1 MDKSIRGK
9 EKSLF
14 TRMGKNNL
22 FAQRFHELL
31 SSNVGDWTNKEK
43 EYILSCAVLFFNYYN
58 LNTAYKNY
66 FRIGYYIILKY
77 AILFKDYKP
86 LYDIS
91 LQIGFYPISDFII
104 KHKLIEMSTLY
115 ENLINQSIYERY
127 RSDSN
132 YIETFEQNNTS
143 KDILSNEVNDIVY
156 VAPTSY
162 GKSSLVKDIIK
173 KFKYDKIGIIVPTKS
188 LLTQTYNDIK
198 RLGLNYKL
206 ILHDEMYS
214 EEYDRFIG
222 ILTQERATRLLSQHP
237 IHFDLMVVDEAHNL
251 FKDDS
256 RSIILSRLILLNYSK
271 NKKQRLIYLSPLVND
286 GNNLKL
292 RQINSNFVIKGIN
305 HDLKTFEIYYWKDNK
320 SLIYNRFNDL
330 YIEESEEIDFWSYI
344 QKHSK
349 NKNFVY
355 LYRPKHIEKFA
366 RDLYNKLA
374 PIPISDEL
382 SEVISTLKTEVHPSF
397 YMISMLERGVI
408 YLHAKMPTIIK
419 EYLEDVFKKESAIKY
434 MIANNVILE
443 GVNHPIDNLFIAST
457 YSIQG
462 KQLINLIG
470 RVNRLNEVF
479 SGANSSLDR
488 LVSTVHFIEHSDYSS
503 SDMKNKIVL
512 LRDYSF
518 SDEIENPLIESY
530 DVNKKKTESKE
541 VKDKEIIDT
550 TDIILSN
557 KAETLYDRI
566 AKYLL
571 ENDIAS
577 MYTNQAN
584 VYHIIENNIK
594 SFVLHEEIQIVDVV
608 YEIFVKNLEPYICDI
623 EISRLQNKPAI
634 NYYNRYLTNIQKM
647 SLNERI
653 VITTNYFKE
662 KAVTPDP
669 LLYIGASYGECSKN
683 TNDYQV
689 GKMVYVNLVGKSERE
704 MVNLAIVKLKLEED
718 FVSYKLVKL
727 IQFLHD
733 FEIIP
738 NDFYN
743 QYMYGTVDETV
754 ISLVRQG
761 LGVNVVKKIFDD
773 NQIANLYWDNN
784 GNLKATEDFI
794 LYMKKLSP
802 LVRFELEKHLI

>member
-222 ILTQERATRLLSQHP
+222 ILTQERATRLLSKHP

-330 YIEESEEIDFWSYI
+330 YIKESEEIDFWSYI

-397 YMISMLERGVI
+397 
-408 YLHAKMPTIIK
+408 
-419 EYLEDVFKKESAIKY
+419 
-434 MIANNVILE
+434 
-443 GVNHPIDNLFIAST
+443 
-457 YSIQG
+457 
-462 KQLINLIG
+462 
-470 RVNRLNEVF
+470 
-479 SGANSSLDR
+479 
-488 LVSTVHFIEHSDYSS
+488 
-503 SDMKNKIVL
+503 
-512 LRDYSF
+512 
-518 SDEIENPLIESY
+518 
-530 DVNKKKTESKE
+530 
-541 VKDKEIIDT
+541 
-550 TDIILSN
+550 
-557 KAETLYDRI
+557 
-566 AKYLL
+566 
-571 ENDIAS
+571 
-577 MYTNQAN
+577 
-584 VYHIIENNIK
+584 
-594 SFVLHEEIQIVDVV
+594 
-608 YEIFVKNLEPYICDI
+608 
-623 EISRLQNKPAI
+623 
-634 NYYNRYLTNIQKM
+634 
-647 SLNERI
+647 
-653 VITTNYFKE
+653 
-662 KAVTPDP
+662 
-669 LLYIGASYGECSKN
+669 
-683 TNDYQV
+683 
-689 GKMVYVNLVGKSERE
+689 
-704 MVNLAIVKLKLEED
+704 
-718 FVSYKLVKL
+718 
-727 IQFLHD
+727 
-733 FEIIP
+733 
-738 NDFYN
+738 
-743 QYMYGTVDETV
+743 
-754 ISLVRQG
+754 
-761 LGVNVVKKIFDD
+761 
-773 NQIANLYWDNN
+773 
-784 GNLKATEDFI
+784 
-794 LYMKKLSP
+794 
-802 LVRFELEKHLI
+802 